1 MTRINNHSENKSTR
15 KQSKP
20 KNNSI
25 QDIAEAL
32 DLSPATI
39 SRVLNNHP
47 HVHVNTR
54 SKVMKMVQR
63 VGYKRNIMASG
74 LRTNKTKTIGMIVP
88 RVSMFIHAEVITII
102 QNGLHKHGYNLI
114 VCQSNDSF
122 EMEKELTETL
132 YASRVDAVIVACTL
146 YTTDFD
152 HFDILTQNNIPV
164 IFYDRVP
171 TKPYPARIVKGD
183 DFRGEYLAAS
193 HLIELGCKRLAY
205 ICGPMSSNLYIDR
218 YAGFR
223 KAMDQNAI
231 SVIKDYIFFH
241 ELTAVNARKTL
252 HRLFGKKPYPD
263 GVLAANDVTA
273 LEALSFA
280 KEIGV
285 QVPGEFKIVGYSND
299 PRSSIVSPSIT
310 TIEQFPAQIAKAVA
324 EEVMRI
330 LENGAEE
337 IAVDAAPIITPVQ
350 LIRRMST

>member
-1 MTRINNHSENKSTR
+1 MK
-15 KQSKP
+15 KQSRP

-74 LRTNKTKTIGMIVP
+74 LRTNKTNTIGMIVP
-88 RVSMFIHAEVITII
+88 RVSMFIHTEVITTI

-114 VCQSNDSF
+114 VCQSNDSV
-122 EMEKELTETL
+122 EMEKELAETL

-146 YTTDFD
+146 YTTNFD

-183 DFRGEYLAAS
+183 DLRGEYLATS
-193 HLIELGCKRLAY
+193 HLVELGCKRLAY
-205 ICGPMSSNLYIDR
+205 ISGPISCNLYIDR
-218 YAGFR
+218 FGGFK

-231 SVIKDYIFFH
+231 PMIKDNIFFH
-241 ELTAVNARKTL
+241 ELNAVNARKTM
-252 HRLFGKKPYPD
+252 HRLFGKKPFPD
-263 GVLAANDVTA
+263 GILATNDVTA
-273 LEALSFA
+273 LEALSFV
-280 KEIGV
+280 KEIGI
-285 QVPGEFKIVGYSND
+285 QVPGELKIVGYSND

-310 TIEQFPAQIAKAVA
+310 TIEQFPAQIGKAVA
-324 EEVMRI
+324 EEALRI
-330 LENGAEE
+330 LKNGEEE

>member
-1 MTRINNHSENKSTR
+1 MK
-15 KQSKP
+15 KQRRHR
-20 KNNSI
+20 NNSI

-47 HVHVNTR
+47 HVHEYTR

-74 LRTNKTKTIGMIVP
+74 LRTNKTNTVGMIVP
-88 RVSMFIHAEVITII
+88 RVSMFLHAEIITVI
-102 QNGLHKHGYNLI
+102 QNGLHKQGYNLI

-146 YTTDFD
+146 FTTDFD

-171 TKPYPARIVKGD
+171 TKPYPACIIKGD
-183 DFRGEYLAAS
+183 DFRGEYLATS

-205 ICGPMSSNLYIDR
+205 ICGPMSCNLYIDR
-218 YAGFR
+218 YGGFK
-223 KAMDQNAI
+223 KAMDQNNI
-231 SVIKDYIFFH
+231 PRIKDYIFFH
-241 ELTAVNARKTL
+241 ELNAVNARKTL

-263 GVLAANDVTA
+263 GIVAANDVTA
-273 LEALSFA
+273 LETLSFA
-280 KEIGV
+280 KEIGI
-285 QVPGEFKIVGYSND
+285 QVPGELKIVGYSND
-299 PRSSIVSPSIT
+299 PRSSIISPSIT
-310 TIEQFPAQIAKAVA
+310 TVEQFPAQVGKAVA
-324 EEVMRI
+324 EEVLRI
-330 LENGAEE
+330 LKNGTDP

>member
-1 MTRINNHSENKSTR
+1 MK
-15 KQSKP
+15 KQGRS

-47 HVHVNTR
+47 HVHENTR
-54 SKVMKMVQR
+54 SKVMKLVQR
-63 VGYKRNIMASG
+63 VGFKRNVMASG
-74 LRTNKTKTIGMIVP
+74 LRTNKTNTIGMIVP
-88 RVSMFIHAEVITII
+88 RISMFVHAEIITII

-114 VCQSNDSF
+114 VCQSNDSI
-122 EMEKELTETL
+122 EMEKELAETL
-132 YASRVDAVIVACTL
+132 YASRVNAVIVACTL
-146 YTTDFD
+146 YTTNFD

-171 TKPYPARIVKGD
+171 TKPYPACIVKGD
-183 DFRGEYLAAS
+183 DFRGGYLAAS

-205 ICGPMSSNLYIDR
+205 ISGPMSCNLYIDR
-218 YAGFR
+218 YDGFK
-223 KAMDQNAI
+223 KAMDQNTI
-231 SVIKDYIFFH
+231 PLIKDYIFFH
-241 ELTAVNARKTL
+241 ELNVVNARKTMHL
-252 HRLFGKKPYPD
+252 LFGKKPYPD
-263 GVLAANDVTA
+263 SILATNDVTA

-280 KEIGV
+280 KEIGI
-285 QVPGEFKIVGYSND
+285 QVPGELKIIGYSND

-310 TIEQFPAQIAKAVA
+310 TIEQFPAQIGKAVS
-324 EEVMRI
+324 EEVLRI
-330 LENGAEE
+330 LKNGIEE

>member
-1 MTRINNHSENKSTR
+1 MK
-15 KQSKP
+15 KQSRP

-25 QDIAEAL
+25 QDIADAL
-32 DLSPATI
+32 SLSPATI

-47 HVHVNTR
+47 HVHENTR
-54 SKVMKMVQR
+54 SKVMKLVQR

-74 LRTNKTKTIGMIVP
+74 LRTNKTNTIGMIVP
-88 RVSMFIHAEVITII
+88 RISMYVHAEIITII
-102 QNGLHKHGYNLI
+102 QNGLHTHGYNLI
-114 VCQSNDSF
+114 VCQSNDSI
-122 EMEKELTETL
+122 EMEKELAETL

-146 YTTDFD
+146 YTTGFD

-183 DFRGEYLAAS
+183 DFRGGYLAAS
-193 HLIELGCKRLAY
+193 HLIELGCKRIAC
-205 ICGPMSSNLYIDR
+205 ICGPMSCNLYIDR
-218 YAGFR
+218 YDGFK
-223 KAMDQNAI
+223 KAMDQHTI
-231 SVIKDYIFFH
+231 PLIKDYIFFH
-241 ELTAVNARKTL
+241 ELNAVNARKTM

-263 GVLAANDVTA
+263 GILATNDVTA

-280 KEIGV
+280 KEIGI
-285 QVPGEFKIVGYSND
+285 QVPGDLKIIGYSND

-310 TIEQFPAQIAKAVA
+310 TIEQFPAQIGKVVA
-324 EEVMRI
+324 EEVLRI
-330 LENGAEE
+330 LKNGVEE

>member
-1 MTRINNHSENKSTR
+1 MK

-20 KNNSI
+20 KSNSI

-47 HVHVNTR
+47 HVHAYTR

-74 LRTNKTKTIGMIVP
+74 LRTNKTNTIGMIVP

-146 YTTDFD
+146 FSTDFD

-183 DFRGEYLAAS
+183 DFRGEYLATS

-218 YAGFR
+218 YDGFK
-223 KAMDQNAI
+223 KAMDQNSI
-231 SVIKDYIFFH
+231 PLIKDYIFFH
-241 ELTAVNARKTL
+241 ELSAVNARKTM
-252 HRLFGKKPYPD
+252 HRLFSKKPYPD
-263 GVLAANDVTA
+263 GILAANDVTA

-280 KEIGV
+280 KEIGI
-285 QVPGEFKIVGYSND
+285 QVPGELKIVGYSND

-310 TIEQFPAQIAKAVA
+310 TIEQFPAQIGKAVA
-324 EEVMRI
+324 EEVLRI
-330 LENGAEE
+330 LKNGSEE
-337 IAVDAAPIITPVQ
+337 IAVDAAPVITPVQ